1 MTEELYSYLFHYNH
15 HTGLWSAIPREK
27 HDEYWNDAKSKGIL
41 RSKSIGTLITL
52 INKGD
57 DFIKKIKK

>member
-27 HDEYWNDAKSKGIL
+27 VNEYWNNNKTKGVLKSKDI
-41 RSKSIGTLITL
+41 KTLIEL
-52 INKGD
+52 ITRGKE
-57 DFIKKIKK
+57 FIKKIK